1 MIKGQV
7 LACPFQY
14 SEHRI
19 FRVMMTETR
28 KIDVAG
34 QFSIGGN
41 SRFVLIAGP
50 CAIESEAMTM
60 QVAAELKQI
69 CADLGIHLIFKS
81 SFDKANRSSVKS
93 PRGLGMEKGLQ
104 ILKRVKTELNLPIV
118 TDVHETWQCA
128 PVAEVADMLQIP
140 AFLSRQTDLLVAA
153 ANTGKIVNVKKGQFM
168 APWDMKNVIDK
179 LSDSGNENILLC
191 ERGSSFGYNN
201 LIVDMTGLVEM
212 RSYGF
217 PVVFDATHA
226 VQKPGGQGT
235 STGGNREMVPYL
247 MRAALAVGVDA
258 IFAEVHPDP
267 DHAFSDGPNQIH
279 LSNIRKILEQAVAI
293 DDLVKGSR
301 ETKGERNDDGSKSLA
316 LSELQPKTTNHKPQI
331 KLFLT
336 DVDGVLTDAGMYYS
350 ENGDELKKF
359 NTHDG
364 MGLQLI
370 RQLGVKTGIITSE
383 NTKMVERR
391 FSKLKL
397 DYLYQ
402 GKREGGKLAA
412 AKEICEKEGILLSEV
427 AYIGDDINCLELLS
441 NVGWAACPANALDA
455 VKNIPGIVQMKKN
468 GGEGCVREFVEM
480 IIKRQNI

>member
-1 MIKGQV
+1 MPETHKISV
-7 LACPFQY
+7 LNRF
-14 SEHRI
+14 E
-19 FRVMMTETR
+19 
-28 KIDVAG
+28 
-34 QFSIGGN
+34 IGGN
-41 SRFVLIAGP
+41 NRFVLIAGP
-50 CAIESEAMTM
+50 CAIESEQMTM
-60 QVAAELKQI
+60 EVAAELKQI
-69 CADLGIHLIFKS
+69 CQDLEIHLIFKS
-81 SFDKANRSSVKS
+81 SFDKANRSSVKA
-93 PRGLGMEKGLQ
+93 PRGLGMKRGLE
-104 ILKRVKTELNLPIV
+104 ILQRVKTELDLPIV

-153 ANTGKIVNVKKGQFM
+153 AKTGKIVNVKKGQFM

-179 LSDSGNENILLC
+179 LRDSGNENILLC

-212 RSYGF
+212 RSYGY

-279 LSNIRKILEQAVAI
+279 LSKIREILEQAIAI
-293 DDLVKGSR
+293 DNL
-301 ETKGERNDDGSKSLA
+301 TKQISVNSNQSTVISNQSAVNSPPL
-316 LSELQPKTTNHKPQI
+316 TNI

-350 ENGDELKKF
+350 ETGDELKKF

-370 RQLGVKTGIITSE
+370 RQKGIKTGIITSE

-391 FSKLKL
+391 FNKLKL

-402 GKREGGKLAA
+402 GKREGGKLASV
-412 AKEICEKEGILLSEV
+412 KEICDKEGITLAEV
-427 AYIGDDINCLELLS
+427 AYIGDDVNCFELLS
-441 NVGWAACPANALDA
+441 AVGLAACPADALDA
-455 VKNIPGIVQMKKN
+455 IKNIPGIIQMKKK
-468 GGEGCVREFVEM
+468 GGEGCVREFLEM
-480 IIKRQNI
+480 IVSRQYK

>member
-1 MIKGQV
+1 MIIDT
-7 LACPFQY
+7 C
-14 SEHRI
+14 
-19 FRVMMTETR
+19 
-28 KIDVAG
+28 KIDVVNR
-34 QFSIGGN
+34 FEIGGN
-41 SRFVLIAGP
+41 NRFVLIAGP
-50 CAIESEAMTM
+50 CAIESEEMTM
-60 QVAAELKQI
+60 MVAAKLKEICEEL
-69 CADLGIHLIFKS
+69 DIHLIFKS
-81 SFDKANRSSVKS
+81 SFDKANRSSVKA
-93 PRGLGMEKGLQ
+93 PRGLGMKRGLE
-104 ILKRVKTELNLPIV
+104 ILQRVKTELDLPIV
-118 TDVHETWQCA
+118 TDVHEVWQCA
-128 PVAEVADMLQIP
+128 EVAKVADMLQIP

-153 ANTGKIVNVKKGQFM
+153 AQTGKIVNVKKGQFM

-179 LSDSGNENILLC
+179 LRDSGNENILLC

-201 LIVDMTGLVEM
+201 LVVDMTGLVEM

-279 LSNIRKILEQAVAI
+279 LSKIKEILEQAIAI
-293 DDLVKGSR
+293 DNI
-301 ETKGERNDDGSKSLA
+301 TKQLA
-316 LSELQPKTTNHKPQI
+316 VSNKQQAISAKIPTKNYQPIKI
-331 KLFLT
+331 KLLLT

-350 ENGDELKKF
+350 EAGDELKKF

-370 RQLGVKTGIITSE
+370 RDKGIKTGIITSE
-383 NTKMVERR
+383 DTKLVERR
-391 FSKLKL
+391 FNKLKL

-402 GKREGGKLAA
+402 GKREGGKLASV
-412 AKEICEKEGILLSEV
+412 KEICSKEGLKLSEV
-427 AYIGDDINCLELLS
+427 AYIGDDVNCFELLS
-441 NVGWAACPANALDA
+441 NVGLAACPSNALDTI
-455 VKNIPGIVQMKKN
+455 KNIPGIIQMKKK

-480 IIKRQNI
+480 IMNSYC

>member
-1 MIKGQV
+1 MVETHKINV
-7 LACPFQY
+7 LNRF
-14 SEHRI
+14 
-19 FRVMMTETR
+19 
-28 KIDVAG
+28 D
-34 QFSIGGN
+34 IGGN

-50 CAIESEAMTM
+50 CAIESEQMTM
-60 QVAAELKQI
+60 EVAAELKQI
-69 CADLGIHLIFKS
+69 CQDLDINLIFKS
-81 SFDKANRSSVKS
+81 SFDKANRSSVKA
-93 PRGLGMEKGLQ
+93 PRGLGMKRGLE
-104 ILKRVKTELNLPIV
+104 ILQRVKTELDLPIV

-140 AFLSRQTDLLVAA
+140 AFLSRQTDLLIAA
-153 ANTGKIVNVKKGQFM
+153 AKTGKIVNVKKGQFM

-179 LSDSGNENILLC
+179 LRDSGNENILLC

-212 RSYGF
+212 RSYGY

-258 IFAEVHPDP
+258 VFAEVHPDP
-267 DHAFSDGPNQIH
+267 EHAFSDGPNQIH
-279 LSNIRKILEQAVAI
+279 LSKIREILEQAIAI
-293 DDLVKGSR
+293 DNITKQLAVSSKQQAVITKLPTPDSR
-301 ETKGERNDDGSKSLA
+301 L
-316 LSELQPKTTNHKPQI
+316 KTII

-350 ENGDELKKF
+350 EAGDELKKF

-370 RQLGVKTGIITSE
+370 REKGIKTGIITSE
-383 NTKMVERR
+383 NTNMVERR
-391 FSKLKL
+391 FIKLKL

-402 GKREGGKLAA
+402 GKREGGKLASV
-412 AKEICEKEGILLSEV
+412 KEICDKEGITLAEV
-427 AYIGDDINCLELLS
+427 AYIGDDVNCFELLS
-441 NVGWAACPANALDA
+441 SVGLAACPADALDTI
-455 VKNIPGIVQMKKN
+455 KNIPGIIQMKKK

-480 IIKRQNI
+480 ILKNH